1 MLYISVVPAVLTVLS
16 YFIFSL
22 GEGR

>member
-1 MLYISVVPAVLTVLS
+1 MLYISVVPAMLTVLG
-16 YFIFSL
+16 YIIFSL